1 MFLFDEKIFFCQSFL
16 MSNVGKNAIRRAFL
30 GSQNGVGN
38 VNIGTQ
44 RNLANPFARS
54 KTEAERNEV

>member
-16 MSNVGKNAIRRAFL
+16 MSTVDKNAIRRAFL

-38 VNIGTQ
+38 ANIGTQ